1 MSDVRT
7 ETLSWHPR
15 DSRIVLT
22 NSELVER
29 GETASFDSTDEQEK
43 TKTTKTRLG

>member
-7 ETLSWHPR
+7 ETMSWNPQ

-29 GETASFDSTDEQEK
+29 GETTSFDSTDEREQ
-43 TKTTKTRLG
+43 TKTAKTRLG